1 MISFL
6 KTAYRLGT
14 LNDCSILYSFPK
26 SPVHQGAETGGT
38 GAFGGNGNVDSWT
51 VPHVGQ
57 VTLAFSS
64 ICSWLWP
71 AIPSRNAVNVGPQSL
86 QRSAVFSSVIVVL
99 SETPNRLSA
108 TSRAMGGKLLECC
121 KHANTPTTR
130 KWAIP
135 GQVVGEMAMF
145 RQILMSNRS

>member
-57 VTLAFSS
+57 VTWAFSS

-99 SETPNRLSA
+99 PETPNRLSA
-108 TSRAMGGKLLECC
+108 TSRAMGVESSLIVVNTRIHQLLGNGPP
-121 KHANTPTTR
+121 AR
-130 KWAIP
+130 
-135 GQVVGEMAMF
+135 VVGPGPLQDGTGVE
-145 RQILMSNRS
+145 

>member
-1 MISFL
+1 MAEMPCPASF
-6 KTAYRLGT
+6 Y
-14 LNDCSILYSFPK
+14 CK
-26 SPVHQGAETGGT
+26 SPFHQGAET

-99 SETPNRLSA
+99 SVVDAKPV
-108 TSRAMGGKLLECC
+108 ECN
-121 KHANTPTTR
+121 KQSDGWKA
-130 KWAIP
+130 A
-135 GQVVGEMAMF
+135 
-145 RQILMSNRS
+145 